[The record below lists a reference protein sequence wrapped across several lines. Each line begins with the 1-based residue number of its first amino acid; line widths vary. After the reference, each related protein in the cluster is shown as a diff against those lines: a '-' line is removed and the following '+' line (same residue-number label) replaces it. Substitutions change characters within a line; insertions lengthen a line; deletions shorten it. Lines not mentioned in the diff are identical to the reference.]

1 MASLSRMTGHAV
13 HRMAPE
19 ERESL
24 ARELYAVHAQ
34 IFSGLDY
41 PDFRDY
47 VVNRDSWQT
56 WIYTKHNTLGHLVG
70 YTALHFFRM
79 NVEGKPS
86 TVLRMEAGTL
96 PAWRGRDLTMVHGL
110 IRLMRVWLNEP
121 WRRFCIFAALT
132 HPSSYTHLS
141 HYAPVVWPHA
151 SHPEI
156 PPRILGILEELAAA
170 FKLERVDPKNPLVR
184 RVDWITLESAEERQ
198 RWYASRRRDTRFY
211 IENNPGFAQGH
222 GLSTYIPVN
231 GALIV
236 RAMVRFLVG
245 RAGTLARLVFG
256 HAPHGAPAGQPAP
269 AGSLKKSA
277 RPSRP
282 PEFAHT
288 RPPSL

>member
-1 MASLSRMTGHAV
+1 MTGHAV

-24 ARELYAVHAQ
+24 ARELYAVHAR

-41 PDFRDY
+41 EAFRDY
-47 VVNRDSWQT
+47 VVNRGSWQT

-79 NVEGKPS
+79 TVEDKPC

-110 IRLMRVWLNEP
+110 LRLMRVWLNEP

-151 SHPEI
+151 SQPEV
-156 PPRILGILEELAAA
+156 PPRIMGILEELATKFDLDA
-170 FKLERVDPKNPLVR
+170 VDPANPLIR
-184 RVDWITLESAEERQ
+184 KVDWITLESEEERQ
-198 RWYASRRRDTRFY
+198 RWCASRRPDTRFY
-211 IENNPGFAQGH
+211 VEQNPGFAQGH
-222 GLSTYIPVN
+222 GLATYIPVN
-231 GALIV
+231 GALIA
-236 RAMVRFLVG
+236 RAMGRFFVG
-245 RAGTLARLVFG
+245 RAGTLVRLLF
-256 HAPHGAPAGQPAP
+256 GQPPLPP
-269 AGSLKKSA
+269 ATGSGKPPL
-277 RPSRP
+277 SRP
-282 PEFAHT
+282 RTPEFAHT